1 MMKKHFTLIELL
13 VVIAIIAIL
22 AAMLLPA
29 LSKAREKARTISCAS
44 NLKQIGLGFAMYS
57 QDYNDML
64 PGLIQSDYAHTK
76 KESPLIPGNTTW
88 CYASD
93 GMYYYDW
100 LHQVYEE
107 IGDIKLFVCA
117 SNQKIKQGTTYGASM
132 GKSGSDYM
140 LWYPRSLGTI
150 KRTSEF
156 MCVSERRGN
165 GGGVHYI
172 LQGQYYEMI
181 GPHGDTANYVQ
192 ADGHVGNGKVFT
204 GNVGH
209 GWPDANSANYNMYLN
224 YDVWGKWKD

>member
-1 MMKKHFTLIELL
+1 MKKRFTLIELL

-29 LSKAREKARTISCAS
+29 LAKAREKARTISCAS
-44 NLKQIGLGFAMYS
+44 NLKQLGLGFAMYS

-64 PGLIQSDYAHTK
+64 PGLIQTDYAHTK
-76 KESPLIPGNTTW
+76 KEDPLIPGNTTW

-100 LHQVYEE
+100 AQQVYEQV
-107 IGDIKLFVCA
+107 GDLKLFICA
-117 SNQKIKQGTTYGASM
+117 SNPKIHEGMTYGAPMQKTS
-132 GKSGSDYM
+132 SDWM
-140 LWYPRSLGTI
+140 LRFPRSLSTI
-150 KRTSEF
+150 KRVSDFT
-156 MCVSERRGN
+156 CVSEKRGN

-181 GPHGDTANYVQ
+181 GPHSDTANYVQ

-204 GNVGH
+204 GNIGH
-209 GWPDANSANYNMYLN
+209 GWSDAYSTSYNMYLN
-224 YDVWGKWKD
+224 YDVWGHWND